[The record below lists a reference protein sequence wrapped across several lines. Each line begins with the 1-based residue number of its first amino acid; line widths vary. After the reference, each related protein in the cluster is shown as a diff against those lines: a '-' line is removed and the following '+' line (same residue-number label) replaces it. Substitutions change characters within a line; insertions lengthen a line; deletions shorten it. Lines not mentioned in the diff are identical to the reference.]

1 VRHKNAAAHNRFREQ
16 FSRRQLRVAAVE
28 HLKTLSHWHHCQR
41 LRIVSSVL
49 KSVKNFLREY
59 SALRPRSNSYR
70 NSWQQSS
77 KLKAFAEY
85 ARARSRK
92 R

>member
-1 VRHKNAAAHNRFREQ
+1 VRHKNATAHSRFRER
-16 FSRRQLRVAAVE
+16 FSRKQLRVAAVE
-28 HLKTLSHWHHCQR
+28 HLKTLSHRHHCQR
-41 LRIVSSVL
+41 MQIVSSVQ

-70 NSWQQSS
+70 NSWQQPS